1 MPTAQEAQEMMTVE
15 NREQIRIAYFIE
27 EKSKRQIAKEQHCSP
42 KTISKALGGA
52 EAQPYQRT
60 VPSPAP
66 VLGPYHA
73 RIDELLAENESL
85 PRKQRRTIHKI
96 YLQLHSEQYRGSESS
111 VRTYVWLKRKHAQR
125 MEVYLPLEFD
135 PGDYAQAD
143 WGEAE
148 VFLAD
153 EQLTAQIFVMRL
165 CYSRRTCVRAYPTQ
179 RQEAFFDGH
188 AEAFQFYGGVPRH
201 VTYDN
206 LTTAVQQILVGK
218 QRAEQRQFIALRS
231 HYVFESRFC
240 SPGEGHEKGGVE
252 SAVGYVR
259 RNFLSPPPHI
269 DNWEALNA
277 HLLRCCQ
284 DDDARVVAGQSQTIG
299 ERFAQERAH
308 LRALPAH
315 PFACCVSREVTLNKY
330 SQVAFETNH
339 YSVPSDQAYKQLTLK
354 AYAFQVVILHGQ
366 DVLATH
372 PRSYQQQQEV
382 VNWLDYLP
390 LLAQRPG
397 AFEHAKALRE
407 ARSHW
412 PPLYE
417 QLLTR
422 LQRAHDE
429 HASAVR
435 EFVLILGLLRL
446 HPAELVEAAIR
457 EALLFGCVHLD
468 GVKLCLQQRLQPA
481 RLVTPLDL
489 QQQPLLQR
497 VGTQPLNLRGYDE
510 LLSPAGAA

>member
-1 MPTAQEAQEMMTVE
+1 MMTVE
-15 NREQIRIAYFIE
+15 DHEQIRIAYFVE
-27 EKSKRQIAKEQHCSP
+27 DKSERQIANELHCSR
-42 KTISKALGGA
+42 KTVKKALAAG
-52 EAQPYQRT
+52 EAATYRLT
-60 VPSPAP
+60 VPRPAP
-66 VLGPYHA
+66 VLGAYHA
-73 RIDELLAENESL
+73 RIDALLAENESF
-85 PRKQRRTIHKI
+85 PRKQRRTGHQIFRQ
-96 YLQLHSEQYRGSESS
+96 LQSEGYSGSESS
-111 VRTYVWLKRKHAQR
+111 VGTYLWLKRKHSQR
-125 MEVYLPLEFD
+125 MEVYLPLAFD
-135 PGDYAQAD
+135 PGDYAQVD
-143 WGEAE
+143 WGEAQ

-165 CYSRRTCVRAYPTQ
+165 CYSRRTFVRAYPTQ

-188 AEAFQFYGGVPRH
+188 AESFQFYGGVPRH

-206 LTTAVQQILVGK
+206 LTTAVQQILLGH
-218 QRAEQRQFIALRS
+218 QRAEQRQFIALRGY
-231 HYVFESRFC
+231 YVFESRFC
-240 SPGEGHEKGGVE
+240 TPGEGHEKGGVE

-259 RNFLSPPPHI
+259 RNFLSPPPRVDHW
-269 DNWEALNA
+269 DALNQ

-284 DDDARVVAGQSQTIG
+284 ADDARVVAGQSQTIG
-299 ERFAQERAH
+299 ERFAQERSQ
-308 LRALPAH
+308 LRGLPAH
-315 PFACCVSREVTLNKY
+315 PFTCCVTREVTLNKY

-339 YSVPSDQAYKQLTLK
+339 YSVPSDQAYKALTLK
-354 AYAFQVVILHGQ
+354 AYPFQVVIQHGD
-366 DVLATH
+366 DVLSTH
-372 PRSYQQQQEV
+372 PRSYQQQQEI

-429 HASAVR
+429 HSSAVR

-457 EALLFGCVHLD
+457 EALQFGCVHLD

>member
-1 MPTAQEAQEMMTVE
+1 MIPMED
-15 NREQIRIAYFIE
+15 REQIRIAYFIE

-42 KTISKALGGA
+42 KTIRKALGDA
-52 EAQPYQRT
+52 EPQPYQRM
-60 VPSPAP
+60 VPYRSP
-66 VLGPYHA
+66 VLGAYHT
-73 RIDELLAENESL
+73 RIDEYLAENDSL
-85 PRKQRRTIHKI
+85 PHKQRRTMHKI
-96 YLQLHSEQYRGSESS
+96 YLQLHSDGYTGSESS
-111 VRTYVWLKRKHAQR
+111 VRTYLWLKRKHAQR

-165 CYSRRTCVRAYPTQ
+165 CYSRRTFVRAYPTQ

-188 AEAFQFYGGVPRH
+188 AGAFEFFGGVPRH
-201 VTYDN
+201 LTYDN
-206 LTTAVQQILVGK
+206 LTTAVQQILLGQ

-231 HYVFESRFC
+231 HYVFASRFC
-240 SPGEGHEKGGVE
+240 TPGEGHEKGGVE

-259 RNFLSPPPHI
+259 RNFLSPPPRVSSW
-269 DNWEALNA
+269 DELNA
-277 HLLRCCQ
+277 HLLRCCLA
-284 DDDARVVAGQSQTIG
+284 DDARTVAGQPQSIG
-299 ERFAQERAH
+299 ARFAQEQAQ
-308 LRALPAH
+308 LGTLPPHA
-315 PFACCVSREVTLNKY
+315 FACCVTKEVTLNKY

-354 AYAFQVVILHGQ
+354 AYPFQVVIQHAQ

-372 PRSYQQQQEV
+372 PRSYQQHQEI

-397 AFEHAKALRE
+397 AFEHSKALRA

-422 LQRAHDE
+422 LQHEHDE
-429 HASAVR
+429 RSSAVR
-435 EFVLILGLLRL
+435 EFVLILSLLREQ
-446 HPAELVEAAIR
+446 PSELVEAAIR
-457 EALLFGCVHLD
+457 EALQFGCVHLD
-468 GVKLCLQQRLQPA
+468 GVKLCLQQRLTPA
-481 RLVTPLDL
+481 RPVAVLDL
-489 QQQPLLQR
+489 QQRPQLQSAGMQPLD
-497 VGTQPLNLRGYDE
+497 LRRYDE
-510 LLSPAGAA
+510 LLSSGGAA